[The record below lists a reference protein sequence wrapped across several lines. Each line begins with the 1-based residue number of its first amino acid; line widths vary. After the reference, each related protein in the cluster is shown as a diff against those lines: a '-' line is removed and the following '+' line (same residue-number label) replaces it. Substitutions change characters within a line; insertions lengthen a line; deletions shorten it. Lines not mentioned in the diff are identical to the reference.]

1 MDRMPKVS
9 IIIIIYKVERFLEQ
23 CLRSV
28 TGQTYQNLEIICVV
42 GKGDSACE
50 EICEEIASEDARV
63 LVLKE
68 EPKGTAVARNQ
79 GLNAATGDYI
89 GFVDGD
95 DYIDPDMVETMVQAA
110 LKHDADVS
118 VTGKYYAYENCV
130 DGTSKDLE
138 YVLDTEQAFEM
149 ILYQEGFF
157 LHLWDKLYRKTLF
170 ETIRFPVGQLVEDR
184 QIAHRI
190 LSQAEKIVYHTASKY
205 YFRVSGDSGSRVE
218 QNLMLSLQADY
229 EICEKLLE
237 QYPGLK
243 DAVSFFLV
251 HENMSVIQNSVL
263 FGVFSKEHDR
273 EYLSYVRTHAKEV
286 SKDPR
291 VQRSLK
297 LKMLLCNSSPWLFAK
312 VTASRRK
319 RFLKNHISYRTGTDW
334 TQTFKKQGL

>member
-1 MDRMPKVS
+1 MPKVS

-28 TGQTYQNLEIICVV
+28 TGQTYQNLEIICVL
-42 GKGDSACE
+42 GRGDLACE
-50 EICEEIASEDARV
+50 EICNRIAAEDARV
-63 LVLKE
+63 RVLKE

-79 GLNAATGDYI
+79 GLDAATGDYI

-95 DYIDPDMVETMVQAA
+95 DYIDPDMVETMIQAA
-110 LKHDADVS
+110 LKHDADIS

-130 DGTSKDLE
+130 DGTSEDLE

-184 QIAHRI
+184 QIAYRI
-190 LSQAEKIVYHTASKY
+190 LSQARKVVYHTVSKY
-205 YFRVSGDSGSRVE
+205 YFRVSEDSGSRVE
-218 QNLMLSLQADY
+218 QNLLLSLREDY
-229 EICEKLLE
+229 IICEKLLE
-237 QYPGLK
+237 QYPNLK
-243 DAVSFFLV
+243 AAVSFFLA

-273 EYLSYVRTHAKEV
+273 ESLSYVRTHAKTV
-286 SKDPR
+286 IKNPR
-291 VQRSLK
+291 VPGSLK
-297 LKMLLCNSSPWLFAK
+297 VKMLLCSGSPWLFAK
-312 VTASRRK
+312 VTAFRRK
-319 RFLKNHISYRTGTDW
+319 RFLESHISYRTGTDW
-334 TQTFKKQGL
+334 TRTFKKQGL